1 MRSSLVPFLMFCLLL
16 ARIALSLPLLP
27 LWFAFFSILIFDVST
42 SNCLFHP
49 VYFIK
54 AACGLL
60 GFRGDLYTVPH
71 AFDTYVRRPLFWLC
85 LRCRRA
91 SVIMYVYYSLLVYQ
105 VYFNRGISSTPDLL
119 EPVLRPRTAYI
130 YSIVEMNSCENN
142 NNNNNKTTPCCA
154 LWSRNFE
161 NLMSVAYLTE
171 VSFEKV
177 VVRNWIG
184 SYSIWL

>member
-1 MRSSLVPFLMFCLLL
+1 
-16 ARIALSLPLLP
+16 
-27 LWFAFFSILIFDVST
+27 
-42 SNCLFHP
+42 
-49 VYFIK
+49 
-54 AACGLL
+54 
-60 GFRGDLYTVPH
+60 
-71 AFDTYVRRPLFWLC
+71 
-85 LRCRRA
+85 
-91 SVIMYVYYSLLVYQ
+91 MYVYYSLLVYQ

-177 VVRNWIG
+177 VVRN
-184 SYSIWL
+184 